1 MLCDMS
7 LFETKVASEFD
18 LCDEVDQEIIEQ
30 SKIYG
35 AKTTASVRIDPNTGK
50 ISGLK
55 WITNS

>member
-1 MLCDMS
+1 MS

-35 AKTTASVRIDPNTGK
+35 AKTTASVRIDPNNEFLA
-50 ISGLK
+50 IDLEDADD
-55 WITNS
+55 